1 MAKEIIQD
9 IKAREALG
17 KGVDILANAV
27 RVTLGPKGRNVL
39 LEKKYGLP
47 VVTNDGVT
55 IAQEIEVEE
64 SEKNVGVQVA
74 KEIATKTNDLVG
86 DGTTTA
92 LVLAQKMLREGLRS
106 IAFGH
111 NQSFSVG
118 EWKKH

>member
-1 MAKEIIQD
+1 MAKKIIKD

-92 LVLAQKMLREGLRS
+92 LVLAQENAPGRVEEYS
-106 IAFGH
+106 FWS
-111 NQSFSVG
+111 QSSFSVG
-118 EWKKH
+118 EWKKR